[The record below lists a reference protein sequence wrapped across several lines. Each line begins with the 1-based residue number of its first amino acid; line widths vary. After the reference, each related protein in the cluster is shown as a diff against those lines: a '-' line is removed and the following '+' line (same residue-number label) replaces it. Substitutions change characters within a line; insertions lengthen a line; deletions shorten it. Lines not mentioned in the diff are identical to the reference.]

1 MESNIFMKKKKF
13 AKLRTL
19 NRKRNYMMK
28 NIRYYSRLFIE
39 KILWDKKSKSAI
51 DFTAV
56 KSILILRNEGKIGD
70 VIVDSGLIKVL
81 SQHGYDV
88 DIIVTPDNCSIMQ
101 HDKHIRS
108 IYVADK
114 ISLNDF
120 MKKRNHNVSSD
131 IIHQLNKNKYDL
143 IIDPSIINTPTHRP
157 KLLKEISAKN
167 AIGFNKNKWINHY
180 GKSISFDYDK
190 NHIKESYKLLLS
202 EFGITDISP
211 DYEINYPDETG
222 CDTDNYISS
231 LPPKNINIVINMFA
245 GTDERSLSLSQA
257 KELDDRLNS
266 LYDNITVIVLDY
278 RNELSEKNFTYAHVY
293 NPISLQHSIA
303 LISKSDLIIS
313 PDTSIVHI
321 SAAFRKNLIAIYKN
335 DIHNNELWG
344 PGYENAVQLFTS
356 TSRIYDDSNIINE
369 IISSAEKKLKAYNK

>member
-1 MESNIFMKKKKF
+1 
-13 AKLRTL
+13 
-19 NRKRNYMMK
+19 
-28 NIRYYSRLFIE
+28 
-39 KILWDKKSKSAI
+39 
-51 DFTAV
+51 
-56 KSILILRNEGKIGD
+56 
-70 VIVDSGLIKVL
+70 
-81 SQHGYDV
+81 
-88 DIIVTPDNCSIMQ
+88 
-101 HDKHIRS
+101 
-108 IYVADK
+108 
-114 ISLNDF
+114 
-120 MKKRNHNVSSD
+120 
-131 IIHQLNKNKYDL
+131 
-143 IIDPSIINTPTHRP
+143 
-157 KLLKEISAKN
+157 
-167 AIGFNKNKWINHY
+167 
-180 GKSISFDYDK
+180 
-190 NHIKESYKLLLS
+190 
-202 EFGITDISP
+202 
-211 DYEINYPDETG
+211 
-222 CDTDNYISS
+222 
-231 LPPKNINIVINMFA
+231 MFA